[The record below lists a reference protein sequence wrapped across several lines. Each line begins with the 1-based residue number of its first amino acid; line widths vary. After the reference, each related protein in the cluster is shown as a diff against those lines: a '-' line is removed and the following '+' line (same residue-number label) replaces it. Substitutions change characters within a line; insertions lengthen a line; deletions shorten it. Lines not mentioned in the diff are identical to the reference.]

1 MDIVIGATPRVGVQ
15 EKKRRGKGSQ
25 VLEGRVLDMRDSR
38 KPYGVPPN
46 GTGERR
52 FKRNGPDPSNSRVVT
67 LLVPDG
73 YSLPR
78 DAGSGNLKVFMRFV
92 PDRQKTG

>member
-67 LLVPDG
+67 LLIPDG
-73 YSLPR
+73 CSLPR